1 MPVPVPPEKI
11 ALLAPRCD
19 AVYSAAFAVGQA
31 VLERYGIADSRLRV
45 IHFLAQIL
53 HETGGLALKFENLRY
68 SPARLPAVW
77 PSRFHPLGS
86 LDPHQYAYQ
95 PEKLANAVYGGRM
108 GNVAQGDGFLY
119 RGRGMLQLT
128 GKDSYARATTILQ
141 LRSPDAPDLT
151 LQPDAVC
158 SAEWSLHVAAA
169 EWAARGCNCA
179 ADCDDLEQV
188 TRCINGGVIGLSERA
203 AWRARVRPLFLPG

>member
-1 MPVPVPPEKI
+1 MPVPVPLEKI

-19 AVYSAAFAVGQA
+19 AAYQAAFAVGQA
-31 VLERYGIADSRLRV
+31 VLERYGIADSRKRV
-45 IHFLAQIL
+45 VHFLAQIL
-53 HETGGLALKFENLRY
+53 HETGGLALRFENLHY
-68 SPARLPAVW
+68 SPARLVAVW
-77 PSRFHPLGS
+77 PSRFQPHGP
-86 LDPHQYAYQ
+86 LDPEAYAYQ

-141 LRSPDAPDLT
+141 LRSPAAPDLT
-151 LQPDAVC
+151 LHPDAVC
-158 SAEWSLHVAAA
+158 SAEWALHVAAA

-179 ADCDDLEQV
+179 ADRDDIEEV
-188 TRCINGGVIGLSERA
+188 TRCINGGVIGLAERMS
-203 AWRARVRPLFLPG
+203 WTGRVRPLFLPG